1 MLYHDCI
8 SIFYVSNTLDVEQS
22 FHGFVTGS
30 WLQHALSFLKEKK
43 EEEEKK
49 RKNQTTIS
57 MRSKE
62 TGGSTNR
69 TDPFFSFLL
78 PLSEAIEW
86 LWFMGAKG

>member
-49 RKNQTTIS
+49 KEKSNKNQHALK
-57 MRSKE
+57 RN
-62 TGGSTNR
+62 G
-69 TDPFFSFLL
+69 
-78 PLSEAIEW
+78 
-86 LWFMGAKG
+86 